1 MSDTEEL
8 QEQLEALKS
17 EHRALDEKITVL
29 SEEGGDQLLLQRLK
43 RQKLA
48 LKDQILTLE
57 ASILPDIIA

>member
-57 ASILPDIIA
+57 ARILPDIIA